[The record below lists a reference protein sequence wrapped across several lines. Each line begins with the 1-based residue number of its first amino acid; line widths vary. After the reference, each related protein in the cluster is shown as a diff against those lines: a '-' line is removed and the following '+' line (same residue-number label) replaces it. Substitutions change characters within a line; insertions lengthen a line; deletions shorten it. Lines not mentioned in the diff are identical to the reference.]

1 MIETLSRTRL
11 KCAAQQL
18 RLVAELKRR
27 RARKHRFVAALY
39 EAAARPLPKAHSLP
53 KEGAADAEPI

>member
-1 MIETLSRTRL
+1 MAENLCRTRL

-18 RLVAELKRR
+18 RFVAELKRG

-39 EAAARPLPKAHSLP
+39 EAAARPLPKTHPLT
-53 KEGAADAEPI
+53 KKGAANAKPI